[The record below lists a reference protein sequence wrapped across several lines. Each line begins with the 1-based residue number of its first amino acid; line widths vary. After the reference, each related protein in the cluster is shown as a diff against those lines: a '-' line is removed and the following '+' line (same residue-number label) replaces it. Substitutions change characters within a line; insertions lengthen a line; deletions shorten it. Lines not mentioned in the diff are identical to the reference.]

1 MKNTLKYI
9 GPVSLGLAL
18 VLGISN
24 SEAVASDDVP
34 TDVKKESKLLS
45 ITIPNVPIVGDANI
59 SIPSK
64 TSDDEEKDHALVSV
78 EVTDGILDELNVSVA
93 AESKTEE
100 GDSKKAL
107 ASIEVKSSI
116 TNDVTVDVASTD
128 NQESSIDGGLVEI
141 NAEDL
146 PLLRETH
153 VGIIDKHVESG
164 NDSESFSAGLVQVDI
179 DGDLLKDTSVDVIAA
194 ETSKNAEGWEFNSA
208 VANVSNEGGILD
220 GLVDELDL
228 TILEN
233 HQLKTADSELSKQTI
248 ASVGLKSPLTKDLN
262 GDVGL
267 LQSQMSEDT
276 MAFDIGLVEV
286 NAEDLPLLGDT
297 HIGLLDRHTKA
308 EGEEISFTSSLAQVN
323 VDGGL
328 LNDTAIKVLATEVEM
343 TDEGYAV
350 TSGVLQTDLALLDS
364 DSIAIDLITSQQL
377 YPDIIEEDTSNG
389 NGNDDGTSKPGDSN
403 GNSTLPT
410 VITPLPDGD
419 SSSGNTDDS
428 TTKPGANN
436 EVSDSNQDNE
446 NNSIFPSIIDS
457 GSNNRN
463 PADQGD
469 DTNQNALL
477 GTNSSVKVVSTIG
490 SIEENAMDRSIAQYT
505 LPKTG
510 GLFDSKR
517 LVLLGLLLII
527 LGVVLRKFGNPANFE
542 TLPS

>member
-9 GPVSLGLAL
+9 GSVSLGLAL

-24 SEAVASDDVP
+24 SEAVASDDVS
-34 TDVKKESKLLS
+34 TDVKNESNLLS

-64 TSDDEEKDHALVSV
+64 NSDDEEKDHALVSV

-116 TNDVTVDVASTD
+116 TNDVTVDVASND

-179 DGDLLKDTSVDVIAA
+179 DGDLLKDTSVDVIVE
-194 ETSKNAEGWEFNSA
+194 ETTKNAEGWEFNSA
-208 VANVSNEGGILD
+208 VVNVSNEGGILD

-248 ASVGLKSPLTKDLN
+248 ASAGLKSPLTKDLN

-267 LQSQMSEDT
+267 LQSQMSEDA
-276 MAFDIGLVEV
+276 MAFDVGLVEV

-297 HIGLLDRHTKA
+297 HIGLLDKHTKA

-323 VDGGL
+323 LDGSL
-328 LNDTAIKVLATEVEM
+328 LNDTAIIVLGKDAQATE
-343 TDEGYAV
+343 EGYV
-350 TSGVLQTDLALLDS
+350 ITSGVLQTDLSLLDS
-364 DSIAIDLITSQQL
+364 DSIAIDIITSQQL
-377 YPDIIEEDTSNG
+377 YPVFIEENSSTG
-389 NGNDDGTSKPGDSN
+389 NGNDDGMNNPGDSD
-403 GNSTLPT
+403 GNFMPPT
-410 VITPLPDGD
+410 VIVPLPDVD
-419 SSSGNTDDS
+419 SSTGNNDGS
-428 TTKPGANN
+428 VTKPGGNYEGSNGN
-436 EVSDSNQDNE
+436 EDNE
-446 NNSIFPSIIDS
+446 NNSIFPPIIDS

-469 DTNQNALL
+469 DMNQNTSL

-527 LGVVLRKFGNPANFE
+527 LGVVLRKLGKPANFE